1 MWNSEV
7 FQGLVEVFSNICSVE
22 EVRSLDNNVV
32 STVLLGIRNHI
43 RQLSA

>member
-1 MWNSEV
+1 MEA
-7 FQGLVEVFSNICSVE
+7 FCNIAWVE

-32 STVLLGIRNHI
+32 STVLLGIRNHM